1 MQSNLALSLALFV
14 PTDIVVQMFTCISWK
29 NALEEFFLRCSHAIC
44 VSIGKETI
52 THCRVKSHVWW
63 SYTTWTL
70 FTQLTESPP
79 VPQQSWGLLILSSV
93 EHSSRRQMWK
103 CWIFWDLVY
112 LIPEMLD
119 WPTRGEEEQMKLSFL
134 VFGSLAASLH
144 CWSQVSPTK
153 STHYIMGHLKA
164 VREITVCLLKILPLP
179 WSSFDVW
186 FYSWQPCHRPCHPGW
201 RWRLQCTQFRSK
213 CRHASANHPWPPNT
227 LLRLP
232 FYHQSPARP

>member
-1 MQSNLALSLALFV
+1 MKTILALSLALFV
-14 PTDIVVQMFTCISWK
+14 PTDIVVQILCCISWK

-119 WPTRGEEEQMKLSFL
+119 WPTRGEEEQMKLPFL
-134 VFGSLAASLH
+134 VFGSLCPLLVTGVTKEEYPLH
-144 CWSQVSPTK
+144 Q
-153 STHYIMGHLKA
+153 
-164 VREITVCLLKILPLP
+164 
-179 WSSFDVW
+179 
-186 FYSWQPCHRPCHPGW
+186 
-201 RWRLQCTQFRSK
+201 
-213 CRHASANHPWPPNT
+213 
-227 LLRLP
+227 
-232 FYHQSPARP
+232 